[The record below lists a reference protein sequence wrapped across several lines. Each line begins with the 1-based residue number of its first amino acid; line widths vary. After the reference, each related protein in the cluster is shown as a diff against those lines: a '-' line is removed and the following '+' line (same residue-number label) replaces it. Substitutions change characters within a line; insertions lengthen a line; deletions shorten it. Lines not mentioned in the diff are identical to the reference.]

1 MREQWI
7 FTKHTCTLAISRS
20 SFAARVAFSSRLR
33 YFLFRNVASSVAFC
47 STVKT
52 VLLTLWGGMVTE
64 SESHRSGRRSKNNRK
79 KNQLEREFIFGQT
92 RRCHYNYCYYK
103 HELRE
108 QDINMLSDTA
118 FWSKLKVLQT
128 AVTDM
133 AKSNNMQNSVFS
145 VTEIITSVKP

>member
-79 KNQLEREFIFGQT
+79 KKSIRKRVHIRTDATIIIVIINTTSASKTLTCYPILHFGQSWK
-92 RRCHYNYCYYK
+92 YYR
-103 HELRE
+103 L
-108 QDINMLSDTA
+108 Q
-118 FWSKLKVLQT
+118 LQT
-128 AVTDM
+128 W
-133 AKSNNMQNSVFS
+133 QNPTTCRIVSS
-145 VTEIITSVKP
+145 LTEIITSVKP